1 MNKVWKKIK
10 GAWVWDGQEILD
22 WKLYLPKFHQDPTPN
37 LILAHWRWRCEE
49 NKIKCSVYWVSAL
62 PSAGG
67 VLRPETGFI
76 NCLPSMANYL
86 TNHLVGVTKNGRTNI
101 YILFAPKVKLKLST
115 RESNRPSYLHTS
127 KPKDQAV
134 LFSPSI
140 SHIQLLQ
147 RLSVYLFCLLN

>member
-1 MNKVWKKIK
+1 MRWTRNSRLKTVPTKISPRPHPK
-10 GAWVWDGQEILD
+10 PHSSSLAMEMGREQDKMLRILSFSSSFG
-22 WKLYLPKFHQDPTPN
+22 W
-37 LILAHWRWRCEE
+37 WRF
-49 NKIKCSVYWVSAL
+49 
-62 PSAGG
+62 
-67 VLRPETGFI
+67 ET
-76 NCLPSMANYL
+76 YL

-127 KPKDQAV
+127 KRKDQAV
-134 LFSPSI
+134 LFPPSI